1 MSENTQTIA
10 TAAEGKPRRLV
21 KFMRVCV
28 YVAALFLLI
37 LALLPAGLR
46 LGARYWLN
54 QQPHLEAEIDNINLN
69 LFSATCALEG
79 LRLKYKGDPS
89 LTVERLAVGLKYLPL
104 WNKQAFI
111 DYVELDGLRLVLE
124 QVVAAGEEELDGLR
138 VGGIMVPG
146 ASAEQG
152 DESATLA
159 PDAATPWDF
168 GWNRVA
174 IDNSKIIWKQPDW
187 GADLII
193 EKAHVSNVASWKPE
207 GYSDLELQLRVNDA
221 PLALAMQSQPFALH
235 PTAKGHIKLDRFALE
250 KLAPIL
256 ASFGIHDVA
265 GMLSCDLK
273 PEVTLGAG
281 DALSLNVNGSLA
293 LVGGA
298 LTTEQIHI
306 AEAGFNWSGTSVVSA
321 MPKGTTKVALE
332 GTLQIP
338 VLDVEDIGTGFALQQ
353 QGFNWSGSI
362 NALLEADAAPEVE
375 IKGGLGTDAF
385 TLLDRQH
392 QRLLASW
399 AQLKIDHFK
408 VTEKHVQLG
417 QLDLSNLV
425 ALRPS
430 ISSDEA
436 EPALTQCGTIS
447 LIGLEVELPAEEAGP
462 KVVLSALNLN
472 GLGVELIRHA
482 GGRTNIDQWSN
493 LSGQDAEGEQS
504 ETPPEGLSKTQPG
517 APQQAEVDQSAP
529 ELAWRLD
536 SFQIDGN
543 SYIRVTDA
551 SVTPEMVLHLNELNF
566 SLKQLNSAEV
576 QTLNPFNLNT
586 KLGRFSTLQVEG
598 AMSVL
603 SSAPAGSVKTNL
615 HGFPMYSVA
624 PYVENAIGSRIEK
637 GELDF
642 NVSANIEDNQLKLK
656 SQADLRSFTFGPMTE
671 EQQEQISSNL
681 GMPISLAMALLR
693 DKNGDIHLDI
703 PVTGD
708 LASPDIAI
716 GPIVRKALLGAIQ
729 ETVKLALKPL
739 GILSGAGKL
748 IGIGADLKLPPV
760 LFAPA
765 ETTPADAG
773 AALKPLGELLATR
786 PQLRVVLQAP
796 LTQADSE
803 AIHAQYAETHEKDK
817 PASKKQKKPQD
828 KAEEEGLDP
837 EQFGILATA
846 LLEERLQIIKEQLL
860 TTSGVDQKQILLSQ
874 PSLALTADAPR
885 VEIRF

>member
-1 MSENTQTIA
+1 MSANPQA
-10 TAAEGKPRRLV
+10 TATDAEKKPKRLL
-21 KFMRVCV
+21 KFIRICA
-28 YVAALFLLI
+28 YAAALLILI
-37 LALLPAGLR
+37 LALLPTGLR

-54 QQPHLEAEIDNINLN
+54 KQPHLEAEIDNIDLN

-89 LTVERLAVGLKYLPL
+89 LTVARLTVGLKYLPL
-104 WNKQAFI
+104 WSKQAFI
-111 DYVELDGLRLVLE
+111 DYIELDGLRLVLE
-124 QVVAAGEEELDGLR
+124 QVVAAGEEEQDGLR
-138 VGGIMVPG
+138 VGGIMLPVP
-146 ASAEQG
+146 SAEPQ
-152 DESATLA
+152 DPHITPETETA
-159 PDAATPWDF
+159 PPWDF
-168 GWNRVA
+168 GWNRIA
-174 IDNSKIIWKQPDW
+174 IDNSNIIWQQPDW
-187 GADLII
+187 SADVII
-193 EKAHVSNVASWKPE
+193 EQAHVSNVASWKPE
-207 GYSDLELQLRVNDA
+207 GYSDVQLHVKINDA
-221 PLALAMQSQPFALH
+221 PLALAMQSQPFASH
-235 PTAKGHIKLDRFALE
+235 PTAKGHIKLDKFALG

-256 ASFGIHDVA
+256 AVFGIHDVA

-281 DALSLNVNGSLA
+281 DAISLDVNGSLA
-293 LVGGA
+293 LEHGA
-298 LTTEQIHI
+298 LTTEQLHI
-306 AEAGFNWSGTSVVSA
+306 AEAGFNWSGTSVVNVLS
-321 MPKGTTKVALE
+321 KGTTKVALQ

-338 VLDVEDIGTGFALQQ
+338 MLDVEDIVTGFALQQ

-375 IKGGLGTDAF
+375 IKGALGTEAF

-399 AQLKIDHFK
+399 AQLKIDHFN
-408 VTEKHVQLG
+408 VSDKHIQLG
-417 QLDLSNLV
+417 QLDISNLV

-430 ISSDEA
+430 ISANEA
-436 EPALTQCGTIS
+436 EPALAQCGTIS
-447 LIGLEVELPAEEAGP
+447 LIGLEVELPAEEAAP
-462 KVVLSALNLN
+462 KVVLSALNLS
-472 GLGVELIRHA
+472 GLGVELIRHP
-482 GGRTNIDQWSN
+482 GGSTNIDHWSN
-493 LSGQDAEGEQS
+493 LGTQGAEGEP
-504 ETPPEGLSKTQPG
+504 ETQADNLPEAQAG
-517 APQQAEVDQSAP
+517 APQQAGVDPNAP

-536 SFQIDGN
+536 SLQIDGG

-551 SVTPEMVLHLNELNF
+551 SVTPKMILHLNELNF
-566 SLKQLNSAEV
+566 SLTQLDSAEV

-603 SSAPAGSVKTNL
+603 SSAPAGSITTNL

-642 NVSANIEDNQLKLK
+642 NASANIEKNQLQLK
-656 SQADLRSFTFGPMTE
+656 SQADLRSLTFGPMSE
-671 EQQEQISSNL
+671 EQQERISSNL

-708 LASPDIAI
+708 LSSPDIAV

-739 GILSGAGKL
+739 GVLSGAGKL
-748 IGIGADLKLPPV
+748 IGIGRDLNLPPV

-765 ETTPADAG
+765 QTTLADTG
-773 AALKPLGELLATR
+773 ATLKPLGELLATR

-803 AIHAQYAETHEKDK
+803 ALHTRYAETHLKNK
-817 PASKKQKKPQD
+817 PAGKKSAKQQD
-828 KAEEEGLDP
+828 NAAEEELSA
-837 EQFGILATA
+837 EQFRPLATA
-846 LLEERLQIIKEQLL
+846 LLQERLHIVKQGLL
-860 TTSGVDQKQILLSQ
+860 DISGVDPQQIILSQ
-874 PSLALTADAPR
+874 PALALTADEPR
-885 VEIRF
+885 VEIHF